1 MEDKFKST
9 EEELKKYKENKSL
22 LEAWKLKLELFKS
35 SVDGGAR
42 TVDYSSAKISPTYK
56 INSSVENEVMDRS
69 TDFDWIKAN
78 VNEYDIKVR
87 TIDISLKM
95 LTVRERIII
104 ERFYF
109 DRAKNI
115 DIALELNL
123 TEEYVCEL
131 KKGIVER
138 LSNVIFLT

>member
-1 MEDKFKST
+1 MDRFKST

-22 LEAWKLKLELFKS
+22 LEAWKLKLELFKN
-35 SVDGGAR
+35 SVDGGVRA
-42 TVDYSSAKISPTYK
+42 VDYSSAKISPTYK
-56 INSSVENEVMDRS
+56 VNSSVENEVMDRS

-109 DRAKNI
+109 DRAKKK
-115 DIALELNL
+115 LE
-123 TEEYVCEL
+123 
-131 KKGIVER
+131 
-138 LSNVIFLT
+138 